1 MHFLLT
7 GLKKFSDDVEEMLGF
22 RPGIYWRICW
32 KFVSP
37 TFIIVSVNPICTCFY
52 YRHRYSPDFYAMEHN
67 FFSILSSILKAIK
80 MLVRKKC
87 FEAVSFLLSFLR
99 GIHLPK

>member
-37 TFIIVSVNPICTCFY
+37 TFIIVSINPICTFFY
-52 YRHRYSPDFYAMEHN
+52 CRHRYSPEFYAMA
-67 FFSILSSILKAIK
+67 KAIK
-80 MLVRKKC
+80 MLMRKKY
-87 FEAVSFLLSFLR
+87 FEAVSLLSFLC